1 MALSERFK
9 ELESR
14 LSELRKNLLPAEF
27 SPTGQYTD
35 KEQDCARG
43 YRLLAHAEIESYLED
58 ISRETVTEAIRLWKK
73 ERKPSRSLISFLASY
88 HSSWNV
94 SDQISNEEIIQIAKS
109 RINAKESISKVI
121 DLAQTQYLQRLKDN
135 HGVKENN
142 LFTLIIPTGVDV
154 SELDST
160 WLTNLNNFGS
170 LRGNAAHNSKLATDE
185 INPKDEFSRIN
196 SLLVG
201 LKQLDKIM
209 EELL

>member
-1 MALSERFK
+1 MALSERFR

-27 SPTGQYTD
+27 SPTGQYSD

-73 ERKPSRSLISFLASY
+73 ERKPSRTLISFLASY

-94 SDQISNEEIIQIAKS
+94 NDQISNEEIIQIAKS
-109 RINAKESISKVI
+109 RINAKESIDKVI
-121 DLAQTQYLQRLKDN
+121 VLAQKQYLQRLKDN
-135 HGVKENN
+135 HGIKENN
-142 LFTLIIPTGVDV
+142 LFTLIVPAGVDV

-160 WLTNLNNFGS
+160 WLTDLNNFGG
-170 LRGNAAHNSKLATDE
+170 LRGNVAHNSKLATGE
-185 INPKDEFSRIN
+185 INPKDELSSIN
-196 SLLVG
+196 SLLLG
-201 LKQLDKIM
+201 LKQLDKKM
-209 EELL
+209 GELF